1 MLMSASSEF
10 IALVREQMA
19 LLAQGLG
26 ASLSILY
33 LTQELVE
40 SQTKEAKLV
49 PVVVYPENSPLGQGE
64 ADWNKSHSLD
74 SHSLDSG
81 IRSDGHPTWLEENT
95 LEIRNPFPLANVS
108 ESNVNQSN
116 VSQRLLTGG
125 QDLTIASSK
134 FVAGN
139 TKSAA
144 GLSDLQMPDLQMPDL
159 QHKLLLNS
167 DRETSLLENRVVLP
181 LIHENM
187 MMGVLVTTRNDG
199 AWNEQEH
206 SEIKRVVQTIAI
218 ACILDQKR
226 AWLHQQLHSSQI
238 VQEKQQDL
246 LDSLLH
252 QFRNPLTALRTFG
265 KLLMKRL
272 QPGDRNRDAAE
283 SIVRESDRLQELL
296 KKFEEVI
303 DLTDRDLAPLLTSSN
318 QIEKQVVVEVPT
330 RKTLKP
336 ALLLPGSDETVTD
349 CHIADILK
357 PLLNSASAIAQERNL
372 ELITEIPPNI
382 SKIRAN
388 TKALREVL
396 NNIIDN
402 SLKYTPAGGAV
413 LVRAGQE
420 KLKMQG
426 VVISDT
432 GPGIPQQDL
441 EHIGERHYR
450 GVQAQTQIPGTG
462 LGLAIA
468 KQLIEEM
475 QGEIQVFS
483 PALESIIKTPN
494 IPGTTFII
502 WLPIC

>member
-40 SQTKEAKLV
+40 SQTKEAKLF
-49 PVVVYPENSPLGQGE
+49 PVVIYPENSGLGQAE
-64 ADWNKSHSLD
+64 ADWQKLHSLD
-74 SHSLDSG
+74 LG
-81 IRSDGHPTWLEENT
+81 TRSAGNPTWLEENT
-95 LEIRNPFPLANVS
+95 LEIRNPFSLTNLS
-108 ESNVNQSN
+108 QSNVNPSN
-116 VSQRLLTGG
+116 VSQRLLTGRE
-125 QDLTIASSK
+125 DLTIPSGE
-134 FVAGN
+134 FVIGN
-139 TKSAA
+139 TDSAA
-144 GLSDLQMPDLQMPDL
+144 NLSDLQMPDLQNE
-159 QHKLLLNS
+159 LLLNS

-199 AWNEQEH
+199 AWNEQER

-238 VQEKQQDL
+238 IQEKQQDL

-303 DLTDRDLAPLLTSSN
+303 DLTDRDLAPLLTSNN
-318 QIEKQVVVEVPT
+318 QIQNQVVVEVSAQ
-330 RKTLKP
+330 KALKP
-336 ALLLPGSDETVTD
+336 ALLLPGSDETVAD
-349 CHIADILK
+349 CDIADILR
-357 PLLNSASAIAQERNL
+357 PLLDSASAIAQERNL
-372 ELITEIPPNI
+372 ELITDIPDNLP
-382 SKIRAN
+382 KVRAN
-388 TKALREVL
+388 IKALREVL

-402 SLKYTPAGGAV
+402 SLKYTPTGGAI
-413 LVRAGQE
+413 LVQAGQE
-420 KLKMQG
+420 KAQMQG

-441 EHIGERHYR
+441 GHIGERHYR

-494 IPGTTFII
+494 ITGSTFII

>member
-10 IALVREQMA
+10 VALVREQMA

-49 PVVVYPENSPLGQGE
+49 PVVIYPENSALGQGG
-64 ADWNKSHSLD
+64 ADWNKSHSSD
-74 SHSLDSG
+74 SRSLK
-81 IRSDGHPTWLEENT
+81 HPTWFEENT
-95 LEIRNPFPLANVS
+95 LEIRNPFSSLNVS
-108 ESNVNQSN
+108 SANLNQPT

-125 QDLTIASSK
+125 EDLTIPSSQ
-134 FVAGN
+134 FVTGN
-139 TKSAA
+139 TNSAA
-144 GLSDLQMPDLQMPDL
+144 GLSDLQIPDLQNEL
-159 QHKLLLNS
+159 FLNS
-167 DRETSLLENRVVLP
+167 DRETAPLENRVVLP

-199 AWNEQEH
+199 VWNEQER

-226 AWLHQQLHSSQI
+226 AWLYQQLHSSQI

-318 QIEKQVVVEVPT
+318 QIHNQAVVEVPAQ
-330 RKTLKP
+330 KTLKA

-349 CHIADILK
+349 CHITDILR
-357 PLLNSASAIAQERNL
+357 PLLDSASAIASERNL

-382 SKIRAN
+382 PKIRAN

-402 SLKYTPAGGAV
+402 SLKYTPAGGVV
-413 LVRAGQE
+413 LVQVGQE

-494 IPGTTFII
+494 IPGSTFII

>member
-49 PVVVYPENSPLGQGE
+49 PVVIYPENSPLGQGE
-64 ADWNKSHSLD
+64 ADWNKF
-74 SHSLDSG
+74 HSLDSG

-95 LEIRNPFPLANVS
+95 LEIRNPFPLANIS
-108 ESNVNQSN
+108 ESNINQSN

-125 QDLTIASSK
+125 EDLTIPSSK

-144 GLSDLQMPDLQMPDL
+144 GLSDLQ
-159 QHKLLLNS
+159 HELLLNS

-199 AWNEQEH
+199 AWNEQERG
-206 SEIKRVVQTIAI
+206 EIKRVVQTIAI

-226 AWLHQQLHSSQI
+226 AWLHQQLHNSQI

-296 KKFEEVI
+296 QKFEEVI

-318 QIEKQVVVEVPT
+318 QIQKQVVVEVPA

-336 ALLLPGSDETVTD
+336 ALLLPGSEETVTD
-349 CHIADILK
+349 CNIVDILK
-357 PLLNSASAIAQERNL
+357 PLLNSASAIASERNL
-372 ELITEIPPNI
+372 ELITEIPANLP
-382 SKIRAN
+382 KIRAN

-402 SLKYTPAGGAV
+402 SLKYTPAEGAV
-413 LVRAGQE
+413 LVQAGQE

-494 IPGTTFII
+494 ITGSTFII